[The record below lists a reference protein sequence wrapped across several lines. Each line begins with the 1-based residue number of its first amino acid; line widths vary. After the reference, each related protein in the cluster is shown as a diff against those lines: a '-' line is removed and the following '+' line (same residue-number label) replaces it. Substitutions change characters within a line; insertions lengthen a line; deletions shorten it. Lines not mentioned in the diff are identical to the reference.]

1 MLPFI
6 LFTAVVV
13 GGIDM
18 ATQSLTLSKKPHIII
33 GKIFFFLIFLN
44 FCFFVGNKNIYIFR
58 IVMYSVALI
67 KVCMLKAQF

>member
-44 FCFFVGNKNIYIFR
+44 FCFFAGNENIYIFR
-58 IVMYSVALI
+58 IVYSVALI
-67 KVCMLKAQF
+67 KVCMLKAEF